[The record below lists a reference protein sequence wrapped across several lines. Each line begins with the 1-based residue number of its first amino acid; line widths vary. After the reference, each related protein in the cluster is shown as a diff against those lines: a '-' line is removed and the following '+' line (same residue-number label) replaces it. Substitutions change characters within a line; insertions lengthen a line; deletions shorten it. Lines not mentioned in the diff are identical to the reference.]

1 MDSHVTY
8 IQTQGHK
15 SLGPTYEGDSQQG
28 FLAHKASG
36 EIEIKRE
43 NKMKERERERENNR
57 TSE

>member
-8 IQTQGHK
+8 IRTQGHK

-43 NKMKERERERENNR
+43 NEMKERERERE
-57 TSE
+57 